1 MAEYIERE
9 ALIADIDAAMDNAGM
24 GYVIGQTLKRYVKRV
39 PAADVAPV
47 KHGRW
52 ETVIDCDE
60 FWGELDYYKCSL
72 CGKMELRDSQT
83 LYCPN
88 CGADMRP
95 R

>member
-1 MAEYIERE
+1 MAEYIER
-9 ALIADIDAAMDNAGM
+9 DAAIATIQNIQGPILSRE
-24 GYVIGQTLKRYVKRV
+24 VRTLREI
-39 PAADVAPV
+39 PAADVVEV

-88 CGADMRP
+88 CGAKMDGDG
-95 R
+95 